1 MLDGEK
7 LFLNILLIILASS
20 YWFTTGHII
29 PAIMGY
35 LVVVLYFFDETFAFV
50 SMILTIIALFLM
62 IYFFF
67 VDYVYYKEGENFA
80 QFGFSTMYMLVLYL
94 KSRSIFNA
102 S

>member
-7 LFLNILLIILASS
+7 LFLNILLVILASG
-20 YWFTTGHII
+20 YWFTTGHIF
-29 PAIMGY
+29 PALTGFI
-35 LVVVLYFFDETFAFV
+35 VVLLYFFDETFAFV
-50 SMILTIIALFLM
+50 ALVLTVLALFGM

-67 VDYVYYKEGENFA
+67 VDYAYYKEGENFA

-94 KSRSIFNA
+94 KARSIFNA